1 MYVSIH
7 ATTHPVEK
15 AGFLNLECDAFSVE
29 RRRLSAREQRW
40 IHHGPDMTIELIDIP
55 QPAGGELEPGQ
66 AVVAELP
73 VQAIEAPEGLV
84 ELRFRCA

>member
-1 MYVSIH
+1 MAMYVSIH

-15 AGFLNLECDAFSVE
+15 AGFLNLECDGFSVE
-29 RRRLSAREQRW
+29 RRRLSAREERW
-40 IHHGPDMTIELIDIP
+40 IHHGPDMTIELIDVP
-55 QPAGGELEPGQ
+55 QSELEPGS

-73 VQAIEAPEGLV
+73 MQASEAPEGLV